1 MIDFMLACAAG
12 AVIFGV
18 AIGRK
23 VFMIVSERENIV
35 RERFGQ
41 FDAVLE
47 PGLHIMLPVL
57 HRAAYRVE
65 MREQVI
71 DVPPQSCI
79 TRDNIQVE
87 VDGIVYLKV
96 VDAKD
101 ASYGIGDY
109 RLAAINLA
117 QTTMRSEI
125 GKLTLEETFSERDTV
140 NERIVKEIDKASEP
154 WGIKVLRYEI
164 KNITPSKRVIDTL
177 EKQME
182 AERQKRAAIT
192 ISTGQKEAAIAI
204 SEGERSEAVNLSE
217 GEKQKRINESEGRA
231 AEIRLLAHA
240 TAEGIRL
247 VAEAVQKP
255 GGAMAVQTQLVEQ
268 YINEVGTILQSAKV
282 SVVPAGLA
290 QMKGFFEGVAKVGDA
305 MEHKNPPPA
314 QPTTRR

>member
-1 MIDFMLACAAG
+1 MFEVMLACAAG
-12 AVIFGV
+12 AVILGV
-18 AIGRK
+18 AVGRK
-23 VFMIVSERENIV
+23 LLMIVSERENIV

-41 FDAVLE
+41 FDAVLD

-125 GKLTLEETFSERDTV
+125 GKLTLEQTFSERDTV
-140 NERIVKEIDKASEP
+140 NERIVKEVDKASEP

-164 KNITPSKRVIDTL
+164 KNINPSKRVVDTL

-204 SEGERSEAVNLSE
+204 SEGERTEAVNLSE
-217 GEKQKRINESEGRA
+217 GEKQKRINEAEGRA
-231 AEIRLLAHA
+231 AEIRLLAEA

-247 VAEAVQKP
+247 VADAVQKP

-268 YINEVGTILQSAKV
+268 YINEVGTILASAKV

-305 MEHKNPPPA
+305 MDHKGPA
-314 QPTTRR
+314 PALPTVRR